1 MKTETT
7 LSNKNLLNAHAELDG
22 MLARRLHTRSKK
34 RFRQFKKNHPHYHP
48 TSIQKF
54 IKFIHPEWTL
64 LVDEMM
70 DADFW
75 ISPQDDY
82 TAYQKRQRRG
92 YERIANSF
100 SDTDWEDFNIF
111 IRWYAEMLLYKG
123 VTIYETRKEIYDQ
136 LIALTE
142 LSDIPTHW
150 ADVMGR
156 FLPSWWD

>member
-1 MKTETT
+1 MIETST
-7 LSNKNLLNAHAELDG
+7 LQQNKLMQARAELEV
-22 MLARRLHTRSKK
+22 MLARRLKTRSKK
-34 RFRQFKKNHPHYHP
+34 RFRQFKKNHPWYSP

-54 IKFIHPEWTL
+54 IKLLHPEFKL
-64 LVDEMM
+64 LIDELME
-70 DADFW
+70 ADFW
-75 ISPQDDY
+75 ISPSDNY

-92 YERIANSF
+92 YERIAKSF
-100 SDTDWEDFNIF
+100 SDEDWEDFNIF
-111 IRWYAEMLLYKG
+111 IRYYAEMLLSKG

-142 LSDIPTHW
+142 LSDVTLHW

>member
-1 MKTETT
+1 MKIETT
-7 LSNKNLLNAHAELDG
+7 LSNKNLLNARAELDG
-22 MLARRLHTRSKK
+22 MLSRRLHTRSKK
-34 RFRQFKKNHPHYHP
+34 RFRQFKKNHPWYSP

>member
-1 MKTETT
+1 MKTENT
-7 LSNKNLLNAHAELDG
+7 LSNKNLLNARADLDV

-34 RFRQFKKNHPHYHP
+34 RFRQFKKNHPHFSP

-54 IKFIHPEWTL
+54 IKFIHPEWTR
-64 LVDEMM
+64 LVNELM

-75 ISPQDDY
+75 ISPQDNY

-92 YERIANSF
+92 YERIAKSF

-142 LSDIPTHW
+142 LSDVPLHW

>member
-1 MKTETT
+1 MAETST
-7 LSNKNLLNAHAELDG
+7 LQQNKLMQSRAELEV
-22 MLARRLHTRSKK
+22 MLARRLKTRSKK
-34 RFRQFKKNHPHYHP
+34 RFRQFKKNHPYFSP

-64 LVDEMM
+64 LVNELM

-92 YERIANSF
+92 YERIAKSF
-100 SDTDWEDFNIF
+100 SNTDWEDFNIF

-123 VTIYETRKEIYDQ
+123 VTINETRKEIYDQ
-136 LIALTE
+136 LISLTE
-142 LSDIPTHW
+142 LSDNPLHW
-150 ADVMGR
+150 ADIMGSK
-156 FLPSWWD
+156 LPSWWD